1 MNDQSIMKN
10 MLPYGW
16 FQWTRNINKW
26 SSVPMEQKIE
36 RTVKMNGE
44 MNDLKQ
50 EIMGLIYG
58 QNG

>member
-1 MNDQSIMKN
+1 MV
-10 MLPYGW
+10 W

-44 MNDLKQ
+44 MNYLKQ
-50 EIMGLIYG
+50 EIMELTYICTSERS
-58 QNG
+58 NL